1 MQLEIRIMNTY
12 KLYTRRIFMATEPE
26 PIREPTDHRCEHC
39 GKVFAKAE
47 DLSYHYDMEHVE

>member
-1 MQLEIRIMNTY
+1 
-12 KLYTRRIFMATEPE
+12 MATEPE

-47 DLSYHYDMEHVE
+47 DLSNHYDREHAE